1 MDYLHIYKV
10 QRPIVSTE
18 ENPQFLLYNHDRS
31 FVRYLELDE
40 DAIKEFFLSSSYK
53 EYVIGIPAEETVEIL
68 GVLSHDDWPS
78 W

>member
-1 MDYLHIYKV
+1 MSYLHIYKV

-18 ENPQFLLYNHDRS
+18 ENPQILLYNRDRS
-31 FVRYLELDE
+31 FIRHLELDE
-40 DAIKEFFLSSSYK
+40 DTTKEFFLNSSYK
-53 EYVIGIPAEETVEIL
+53 EYVIGVSTEETVEIL